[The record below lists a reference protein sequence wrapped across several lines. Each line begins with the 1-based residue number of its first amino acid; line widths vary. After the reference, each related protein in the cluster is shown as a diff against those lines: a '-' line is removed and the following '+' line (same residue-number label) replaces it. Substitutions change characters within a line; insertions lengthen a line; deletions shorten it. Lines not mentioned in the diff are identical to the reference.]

1 MPHIVIGNPEQ
12 REAIKSGNNNFTENY
27 LDVWIA
33 DAPDE
38 LSPGKPSEV
47 TLKLIYWPE
56 ESYKDEKAGVTFT
69 VREGPNIIG
78 FGTVLD
84 SIVGDESA
92 S

>member
-12 REAIKSGNNNFTENY
+12 REVIQIGNNLIENY
-27 LDVWIA
+27 LGVWIT
-33 DAPDE
+33 DAPNE
-38 LSPGKPSEV
+38 LSPGKTSEV

-56 ESYKDEKAGVTFT
+56 ESYKDVKAGATFT

-78 FGTVLD
+78 FGTVLS
-84 SIVGDESA
+84 SISDDESA